1 MLDSFETG
9 KKVPPPPLSEVS
21 TSWCLLLFLS
31 SDSEHQQHLPSLMSL
46 LSCPCIILF
55 LSLLF

>member
-21 TSWCLLLFLS
+21 TSWMKSTNVIGSAPPQGIPNCCCFNGEKKLECDIPVS
-31 SDSEHQQHLPSLMSL
+31 
-46 LSCPCIILF
+46 
-55 LSLLF
+55 